1 MAAPIDII
9 WGDIVGNGG
18 RIGIHVGLSNTD
30 TTTTATFEVWFWSQ
44 YSVSDDNESFWF
56 GTNTTS
62 KYPNKEIFPKISIR
76 HTDDSGWSTNNQTKI
91 YTYVTSYNRTEND
104 QTIYCSAT
112 LSSIEDIDA
121 AMRCVRSYVIPGISG
136 YTVSYDANGGSGE
149 PLAQTKAYDVP
160 LILSNTVPIR
170 TGYSFKGW
178 GTSPSSTIVEYSP
191 GESYTANASITLYAI
206 WEAAVYIVTY
216 DANGGTGAE
225 AFQEKIHDVA
235 LTLSSAIPTRTGYSF
250 KGWGTSPSSTT
261 VAYSP
266 GSSYTANASITL
278 YAIWE
283 IVYSKPRITNV
294 IVARCDSDGNFSEE
308 GTYFNLSFS
317 WATTLD
323 VSSITVNWKLTT
335 AADVWAHSTISAT
348 GTSGTATGVFGN
360 GSIEIDSSY
369 NVKIIVTDTK
379 DSNYLTKTIP
389 ARCYPIDVLSGGTGV
404 AFGKPAELADYIDS
418 NFKAKFRKDVA
429 IDSKIYDKFN
439 TEFQNGLCAYTGSGE
454 SGIDAN
460 TTLEHLILTDLNT
473 PNRDLMYI
481 KTEFYNSKTSTSNR
495 MQTAFP
501 YKDSNFSYFRYYY
514 NGEWS
519 NWKQS
524 NIGWYS
530 GSLLFTDMPFS
541 GYISDSNKVVL
552 CTIPIGRPLY
562 TNHITATGSLIIR
575 GVRGYLGQATWDAPL
590 TIGASGY
597 TFEFNIDQSQA
608 ASGFIG
614 YKITRSSAF
623 SNATN
628 NTPVSICTHPDNPF
642 MLHFG

>member
-18 RIGIHVGLSNTD
+18 RIGTHVGLSNTD

-76 HTDDSGWSTNNQTKI
+76 HTDNSGWSTNNQTKI
-91 YTYVTSYNRTEND
+91 YTYVTSYNRTESD

-112 LSSIEDIDA
+112 LSSIEDIGA

-178 GTSPSSTIVEYSP
+178 GTSPSSTTVE
-191 GESYTANASITLYAI
+191 
-206 WEAAVYIVTY
+206 
-216 DANGGTGAE
+216 
-225 AFQEKIHDVA
+225 
-235 LTLSSAIPTRTGYSF
+235 
-250 KGWGTSPSSTT
+250 
-261 VAYSP
+261 YSP

-294 IVARCDSDGNFSEE
+294 TVARCDSDGNFSEE

-360 GSIEIDSSY
+360 GAIEIDSSY

-519 NWKQS
+519 DWKQS

-530 GSLLFTDMPFS
+530 GSLLFTDMPFN
-541 GYISDSNKVVL
+541 GYITDSNKVVL

-562 TNHITATGSLIIR
+562 TNQITATGSLIIR
-575 GVRGYLGQATWDAPL
+575 GVKGYLGQAKLNAPL
-590 TIGASGY
+590 VVGASGY

-623 SNATN
+623 TNATN
-628 NTPVSICTHPDNPF
+628 DTPVSICTHPDNPF
-642 MLHFG
+642 TLHFG

>member
-18 RIGIHVGLSNTD
+18 RIGIYVGLSNTD

-62 KYPNKEIFPKISIR
+62 KYPNKEIFPKIPIR
-76 HTDDSGWSTNNQTKI
+76 HTDESGWSTNNQTKI
-91 YTYVTSYNRTEND
+91 YTYVTSYNRTESD

-112 LSSIEDIDA
+112 LSSIEDIGA

-136 YTVSYDANGGSGE
+136 YTVLYDANGGSGE

-178 GTSPSSTIVEYSP
+178 GTSPSST
-191 GESYTANASITLYAI
+191 
-206 WEAAVYIVTY
+206 
-216 DANGGTGAE
+216 
-225 AFQEKIHDVA
+225 
-235 LTLSSAIPTRTGYSF
+235 
-250 KGWGTSPSSTT
+250 T

-283 IVYSKPRITNV
+283 VVYSKPRITNV
-294 IVARCDSDGNFSEE
+294 TVARCDSDGNFSEE

-360 GSIEIDSSY
+360 GAIEIDSSY

-404 AFGKPAELADYIDS
+404 AFGKPAELSDYIDS

-454 SGIDAN
+454 SGIDVN

-473 PNRDLMYI
+473 PNGDLMYI

-495 MQTAFP
+495 IQTAFP

-519 NWKQS
+519 SWKQS

-590 TIGASGY
+590 AIGASGY
-597 TFEFNIDQSQA
+597 TFEFNIEQSQV

-642 MLHFG
+642 TLHFG

>member
-18 RIGIHVGLSNTD
+18 RIGTHVGLSNTD

-91 YTYVTSYNRTEND
+91 YTYVTSYNRTESD

-112 LSSIEDIDA
+112 LSSIEDIGA

-178 GTSPSSTIVEYSP
+178 GTSPSSTTVEYSP

-206 WEAAVYIVTY
+206 WEV
-216 DANGGTGAE
+216 
-225 AFQEKIHDVA
+225 
-235 LTLSSAIPTRTGYSF
+235 
-250 KGWGTSPSSTT
+250 
-261 VAYSP
+261 
-266 GSSYTANASITL
+266 
-278 YAIWE
+278 
-283 IVYSKPRITNV
+283 VYSKPRITNV
-294 IVARCDSDGNFSEE
+294 TVARCDSDGNFSEE

-335 AADVWAHSTISAT
+335 VADVWDHSTISAT

-360 GSIEIDSSY
+360 GAIEIDSSY

-473 PNRDLMYI
+473 PNGDLMYI

-501 YKDSNFSYFRYYY
+501 YKDNNFSYFRYYY

-519 NWKQS
+519 DWKQS

-530 GSLLFTDMPFS
+530 GSLLFTDMPFN
-541 GYISDSNKVVL
+541 GYITDSNKVVL

-562 TNHITATGSLIIR
+562 TNQITATGSLIIR
-575 GVRGYLGQATWDAPL
+575 GVKGYLGQAKLNAPL
-590 TIGASGY
+590 VVGASGY
-597 TFEFNIDQSQA
+597 IFEFNIDQSQA

-623 SNATN
+623 TNATN
-628 NTPVSICTHPDNPF
+628 DTPVSICTHPDNPF
-642 MLHFG
+642 TLHFG

>member
-18 RIGIHVGLSNTD
+18 RIGTHVGLSNTD

-91 YTYVTSYNRTEND
+91 YTYVTSYNRTESD

-112 LSSIEDIDA
+112 LSSIEDIGA

-149 PLAQTKAYDVP
+149 PLSQTKTYDVP

-178 GTSPSSTIVEYSP
+178 GTSPSSTTVEYSP

-206 WEAAVYIVTY
+206 WEV
-216 DANGGTGAE
+216 
-225 AFQEKIHDVA
+225 
-235 LTLSSAIPTRTGYSF
+235 
-250 KGWGTSPSSTT
+250 
-261 VAYSP
+261 
-266 GSSYTANASITL
+266 
-278 YAIWE
+278 
-283 IVYSKPRITNV
+283 VYSKPRITNV
-294 IVARCDSDGNFSEE
+294 TVARCDSDGNFSEE

-360 GSIEIDSSY
+360 GAIEIDSSY

-429 IDSKIYDKFN
+429 VDSKIYDKFN

-473 PNRDLMYI
+473 PSRDLMYI

-519 NWKQS
+519 DWKQS

-541 GYISDSNKVVL
+541 GYITDSNKVVL

-562 TNHITATGSLIIR
+562 TNQITATGSLIIR
-575 GVRGYLGQATWDAPL
+575 GVKGYLGQAKLTAPL
-590 TIGASGY
+590 VVGASGY

-623 SNATN
+623 TNATN
-628 NTPVSICTHPDNPF
+628 DTPVSICTHPDNPF

>member
-76 HTDDSGWSTNNQTKI
+76 HTDESGWSTNNQTKI
-91 YTYVTSYNRTEND
+91 YTYVTSYNRTESD

-112 LSSIEDIDA
+112 LSSIEDIGA

-178 GTSPSSTIVEYSP
+178 GTSPSST
-191 GESYTANASITLYAI
+191 
-206 WEAAVYIVTY
+206 
-216 DANGGTGAE
+216 
-225 AFQEKIHDVA
+225 
-235 LTLSSAIPTRTGYSF
+235 
-250 KGWGTSPSSTT
+250 T

-294 IVARCDSDGNFSEE
+294 TVARCDSDGNFSEE

-360 GSIEIDSSY
+360 GAIEIDSSY

-473 PNRDLMYI
+473 PNGDFMYI
-481 KTEFYNSKTSTSNR
+481 KTEFYDSKTSASNR

-514 NGEWS
+514 NGKWS

-541 GYISDSNKVVL
+541 GHISDSSKAVL
-552 CTIPIGRPLY
+552 CTIPIGRPLC
-562 TNHITATGSLIIR
+562 TNQITATGSLIIR
-575 GVRGYLGQATWDAPL
+575 GVKGYLGQATWDAPL
-590 TIGASGY
+590 VVGASGY
-597 TFEFNIDQSQA
+597 KFEFNIITSQA
-608 ASGFIG
+608 DSGFIG
-614 YKITRSSAF
+614 YRITRSSAF